1 MRFKARAIGLFCLL
15 VCGHAGDLFGQQ
27 RFAGW
32 GVLVDPDGDCAAK
45 VVNGRLMFTITGR
58 HDVSGDAQGL
68 MNAPRVLQEVEGDFV
83 AFVKVGG
90 EFKPVGPSTSDIY
103 LPYNGGG
110 LFIWQDERNY
120 LRLERAAVEVNGQ
133 TAEYLNLQQQ
143 KGGRIETNRFE
154 LRLKRESAQL
164 RLERRNSRLYA
175 SATYDHQVWQGYPP
189 LEAELPGK
197 LQIGVAAISTS
208 ATPFTPE
215 FSEFELY
222 RRAAPDPGEAAK
234 ANPQPVTP

>member
-1 MRFKARAIGLFCLL
+1 MRRQRLLAAVLGLL
-15 VCGHAGDLFGQQ
+15 VCGYGARLSAQE

-32 GVLVDPDGDCAAK
+32 GKLIDPDGDCTAK
-45 VVNGRLMFTITGR
+45 VENGRLTFTVIGR
-58 HDVSGDAQGL
+58 HDVSDDVQGL

-90 EFKPVGPSTSDIY
+90 EFKPAGPSTFDIRP
-103 LPYNGGG
+103 PYNCAG
-110 LFIWQDERNY
+110 LFLWQDKKNY
-120 LRLERAAVEVNGQ
+120 VRVQRAAMAVNGQ
-133 TAEYLNLQQQ
+133 IIEYLNLHQQ
-143 KGGRIETNRFE
+143 KEGLVETNRYE
-154 LRLKRESAQL
+154 LRLKRERVQL
-164 RLERRNSRLYA
+164 RLERRNGRLYA

-208 ATPFTPE
+208 AAPFTPE

-222 RRAAPDPGEAAK
+222 RRAAPEPGEAVNLK
-234 ANPQPVTP
+234 PRP

>member
-1 MRFKARAIGLFCLL
+1 MRRQALAVGMACWL
-15 VCGHAGDLFGQQ
+15 VCGHVGDLFGQQ

-32 GVLVDPDGDCAAK
+32 GALVDPDGDCAAR
-45 VVNGRLMFTITGR
+45 VENGRLAFTISGR
-58 HDVSGDAQGL
+58 HDVSDDVQGI
-68 MNAPRVLQEVEGDFV
+68 MNAPRVMQEIEGDFV
-83 AFVKVGG
+83 ALVKVGG
-90 EFKPVGPSTSDIY
+90 EFKPVGPSTSDIH

-110 LFIWQDERNY
+110 LFFWHDKRNY

-133 TAEYLNLQQQ
+133 IVEYLNLQRQ

-154 LRLKRESAQL
+154 LRLKRESVQL
-164 RLERRNSRLYA
+164 RLERRNGRLYA
-175 SATYDHQVWQGYPP
+175 SATYDHQIWQGYQP
-189 LEAELPGK
+189 LDVELPRK

-234 ANPQPVTP
+234 NKPSP

>member
-1 MRFKARAIGLFCLL
+1 MRCNAFAVAAFCLL
-15 VCGHAGDLFGQQ
+15 ACGHAGNLFAQQ

-32 GVLVDPDGDCAAK
+32 GTIVDPDGDCAAK
-45 VVNGRLMFTITGR
+45 VENGRLMFTIVGR
-58 HDVSGDAQGL
+58 HDVSDDAQGI
-68 MNAPRVLQEVEGDFV
+68 MNAPRALQEIEGDFV
-83 AFVKVGG
+83 ALVKVGG
-90 EFKPVGPSTSDIY
+90 EFKPAGPSTFDIH

-120 LRLERAAVEVNGQ
+120 VRLERAAVEVNGQ
-133 TAEYLNLQQQ
+133 IVEYLNFQQQ

-154 LRLKRESAQL
+154 LRLKRENVQL
-164 RLERRNSRLYA
+164 RLERRNGRLYA
-175 SATYDHQVWQGYPP
+175 SATYDNLVWQGYQP
-189 LEAELPGK
+189 LDVELPRK

-222 RRAAPDPGEAAK
+222 RRTSADPGETV
-234 ANPQPVTP
+234 NPKSSP

>member
-1 MRFKARAIGLFCLL
+1 MRRQRILATVFGLF
-15 VCGHAGDLFGQQ
+15 VCGCGARLSAQE

-32 GVLVDPDGDCAAK
+32 GQLIDPDGDCAAK
-45 VVNGRLMFTITGR
+45 VENGRLMFTVIGR
-58 HDVSGDAQGL
+58 HDVSDDVQGI
-68 MNAPRVLQEVEGDFV
+68 MNAPRVLQEIEGDFV

-90 EFKPVGPSTSDIY
+90 EFKPAGPSTFDIH

-110 LFIWQDERNY
+110 LFIWQDEKNY
-120 LRLERAAVEVNGQ
+120 VRLERAAVEVKGQ
-133 TAEYLNLQQQ
+133 IVEYLNFQQQ

-154 LRLKRESAQL
+154 LGLKRERVQL
-164 RLERRNSRLYA
+164 RLERRNGRLYA

-208 ATPFTPE
+208 AAPFTPE

-222 RRAAPDPGEAAK
+222 RRAAPDPGEAVNLK
-234 ANPQPVTP
+234 PRP